1 MTIRESMLSSSIEE
15 TILFGKQFA
24 ERLQPGDVV
33 CLDGD
38 LGAGKTHFVK
48 GIASFFGVDP
58 TEVSSPTFTLI
69 NEYNG
74 SSSVYHFDC
83 YRIKNEQ
90 EALEIGTEDYL
101 YGDGISVVEWP
112 EKIRNLL
119 PPESVWVHISHKG
132 EYKRE
137 ILIESD

>member
-1 MTIRESMLSSSIEE
+1 MLSSSIEE

-48 GIASFFGVDP
+48 GIASFFVVDP

-69 NEYNG
+69 NEYHG
-74 SSSVYHFDC
+74 SVSLYHFDC

-119 PPESVWVHISHKG
+119 PPKSVWVNISHKG
-132 EYKRE
+132 EHERE

>member
-1 MTIRESMLSSSIEE
+1 MLSSSIEE
-15 TILFGKQFA
+15 TIHFGKQFA
-24 ERLQPGDVV
+24 ERLKPGDVV
-33 CLDGD
+33 CLIGE

-48 GIASFFGVDP
+48 GIASYFGVNP
-58 TEVSSPTFTLI
+58 VEVSSPTFTLI

-101 YGDGISVVEWP
+101 YSDGISVVEWP

-119 PPESVWVHISHKG
+119 PPESVWVTISHKG
-132 EYKRE
+132 VHKRE
-137 ILIESD
+137 ITIESD

>member
-1 MTIRESMLSSSIEE
+1 MLSSSIEE

-69 NEYNG
+69 NEYHG
-74 SSSVYHFDC
+74 SLLVYHFDC

-119 PPESVWVHISHKG
+119 PPESVWVNISHKG
-132 EYKRE
+132 EHERE

>member
-1 MTIRESMLSSSIEE
+1 MCIMLSSSIEE

-48 GIASFFGVDP
+48 GIASYFGVDP
-58 TEVSSPTFTLI
+58 IEVNSPTFTLI
-69 NEYNG
+69 NEYHG
-74 SSSVYHFDC
+74 SSSLYHFDC
-83 YRIKNEQ
+83 YRIKNEH

-119 PPESVWVHISHKG
+119 PPESVWVYISHKG
-132 EYKRE
+132 EHERE

>member
-1 MTIRESMLSSSIEE
+1 MLSSSIEE

-33 CLDGD
+33 YLNGD

-58 TEVSSPTFTLI
+58 MEVNSPTFTLI
-69 NEYNG
+69 NEYRG
-74 SSSVYHFDC
+74 SIPLYHFDC

-119 PPESVWVHISHKG
+119 PPKSVWVHITHKG
-132 EYKRE
+132 EHERE

>member
-1 MTIRESMLSSSIEE
+1 MLSSSIEE
-15 TILFGKQFA
+15 TIHFGKQFA

-48 GIASFFGVDP
+48 GIASFFGVNP
-58 TEVSSPTFTLI
+58 TEVNSPTFTLI
-69 NEYNG
+69 NEYHGN
-74 SSSVYHFDC
+74 SSVYHFDC

-119 PPESVWVHISHKG
+119 PPESVWVHITHKG
-132 EYKRE
+132 EHERE
-137 ILIESD
+137 ISIESE

>member
-1 MTIRESMLSSSIEE
+1 MLSSSIEE

-24 ERLQPGDVV
+24 MRLQPGDVV

-48 GIASFFGVDP
+48 GIASFFEVDP

-69 NEYNG
+69 NEYHG
-74 SSSVYHFDC
+74 SVSLYHFDC

-90 EALEIGTEDYL
+90 EALESGTEDYL

-119 PPESVWVHISHKG
+119 PPKSVWVNISHKG
-132 EYKRE
+132 KHKRE

>member
-1 MTIRESMLSSSIEE
+1 MLSSSIEE

-33 CLDGD
+33 CLEGD

-48 GIASFFGVDP
+48 GIASYFGVNP

-69 NEYNG
+69 NEYHG
-74 SSSVYHFDC
+74 SSPVYHFDC

-90 EALEIGTEDYL
+90 EALEIGSEEYL

-112 EKIRNLL
+112 KKIRNLL
-119 PPESVWVHISHKG
+119 PPKSVWVTITHKG
-132 EYKRE
+132 EHKRE
-137 ILIESD
+137 ITLESD